1 MQEFPPLCGL
11 RFVRSLLLLGNLKL
25 DLLPFFFFKLLLVND
40 KQFLFGWKLESF
52 QPNKLIYL
60 D

>member
-25 DLLPFFFFKLLLVND
+25 DLLPFFFYKLLVKEQSVL
-40 KQFLFGWKLESF
+40 KRLE
-52 QPNKLIYL
+52 